1 MEIKEKES
9 LKDYELI
16 EEYKKGNNEAL
27 DILLT
32 RYKNYIFNISYR
44 FMRYGFNSRCFNSR
58 L

>member
-44 FMRYGFNSRCFNSR
+44 FMHNY
-58 L
+58 